1 MSDIGPFE
9 ALMLLC
15 SYEERTKETT
25 DPKKLESGEL
35 KLSDLLTE
43 EDFAMACSVSIAFL
57 IYLSFLY
64 LLFFITHYTNITVQL
79 QLQAKKTDQ
88 VKAAEASIKV
98 LLDNPTKETAALI
111 KEAQAEYDGVYSAL
125 HSSAVAS

>member
-15 SYEERTKETT
+15 SSEERTKETIY
-25 DPKKLESGEL
+25 PKKLESGEL

-43 EDFAMACSVSIAFL
+43 EDFAMARSVSIVFL
-57 IYLSFLY
+57 IYLSFLHL
-64 LLFFITHYTNITVQL
+64 LLFMTHYSNIMVQL
-79 QLQAKKTDQ
+79 QLQAKKTDR

-98 LLDNPTKETAALI
+98 LLDNLTKETAALI
-111 KEAQAEYDGVYSAL
+111 KEAQAEYDGMYSDL